1 MGVGSAFYKT
11 YYLALGA
18 VYIIVGSVPLGQM
31 EALNTCKSR
40 CPLAFPDREW
50 KKWECALGPVKWDSL
65 EGYRNAW
72 VSFDNAS
79 CFVCESPSSTVL
91 LEPCEPCEKYV
102 EKVPSSKYSKSASC
116 NDINTISQCSGATPP
131 NFQPAVIANAGT
143 RKAANTR
150 DIPFTPEPDIG
161 LRGQISP
168 LTLGVAVIY
177 VIQGVG
183 CIIAGLGS
191 GRFSGMYEDDWLK
204 MSVTS
209 KLVGCLVKFFP
220 SINRAL
226 NFFQLFMLLFLGWA
240 IFVFKTCDDAIN
252 EFSERKFFPFMQSW
266 LIIALIVWLLC
277 CVGGN
282 ITRRENLKDPAFI
295 NPLPDIKHRGVAGKI
310 MAYTKFYCI
319 KWCGECGGP

>member
-1 MGVGSAFYKT
+1 MFQPLCFPLVFSLQYQYRKKKMGSGSAFYKT

-31 EALNTCKSR
+31 EALDTCKSR

-116 NDINTISQCSGATPP
+116 NDINTISQCSGANPP

-191 GRFSGMYEDDWLK
+191 GRFSGTYEDDWLK

-209 KLVGCLVKFFP
+209 NWDGPYLCSRRAMTPSTNFPKGSSFHSCSPGSSLPSRSGC
-220 SINRAL
+220 SAAS
-226 NFFQLFMLLFLGWA
+226 GA
-240 IFVFKTCDDAIN
+240 I
-252 EFSERKFFPFMQSW
+252 SH
-266 LIIALIVWLLC
+266 
-277 CVGGN
+277 GGR
-282 ITRRENLKDPAFI
+282 T
-295 NPLPDIKHRGVAGKI
+295 
-310 MAYTKFYCI
+310 
-319 KWCGECGGP
+319 